1 MVAKPATKTEVVEK
15 LHNFILQHNKDI
27 GLRHGMSESELEGI
41 MEDQSRAN
49 KVLCEHIYDML
60 VLEGYLERR

>member
-1 MVAKPATKTEVVEK
+1 
-15 LHNFILQHNKDI
+15 
-27 GLRHGMSESELEGI
+27 MSESELEGI
-41 MEDQSRAN
+41 MEDQARAN